1 MQITVRLLAGYR
13 RYLPQD
19 HDLQAGYGY
28 DVPLGYKVG
37 DILAE
42 LPIPV
47 DDAFTFLLNGSH
59 AQWDQVLNEG
69 DILAVFPAVGGG

>member
-1 MQITVRLLAGYR
+1 MQLTVRLLAGYR
-13 RYLPQD
+13 RYLPQN
-19 HDLQAGYGY
+19 HDLQAGYSY
-28 DVPLGYKVG
+28 QVPPSSKVG

-47 DDAFTFLLNGSH
+47 DDAYTFLLNGSH
-59 AQWDQVLNEG
+59 AQRDQILNEG